1 MNWVGFLII
10 SALFVLTGCS
20 EPKASK
26 SEVEERIKDVV
37 NDTFKKD
44 GISEYI
50 ASDIQ
55 LSLEDLTTA
64 EYNNYY
70 YYDVKAEVND
80 SFTSSNDEDIYKAMI
95 ELSSR
100 FQEEDFDCGKNSEC
114 TIDTISLVNGEDT
127 YEVET
132 HFNASQYISIN
143 GDNFKPEEE
152 VGGAESSPVE
162 ETNTSEESA
171 TEEQIEVY
179 DFMKSAFDELTN
191 FGETYMPEV
200 HDPQIAE
207 LAASKFGITAEE
219 ANQIYIE
226 FEMEQAGY

>member
-1 MNWVGFLII
+1 MKWVGFLII
-10 SALFVLTGCS
+10 SAFFVLTGCS

-26 SEVEERIKDVV
+26 SEVEERVKDVV
-37 NDTFKKD
+37 NDNFKED

-50 ASDIQ
+50 AGDIQ
-55 LSLEDLTTA
+55 LSLEDLTKA

-80 SFTSSNDEDIYKAMI
+80 SFDSSSDENVYKAMMD
-95 ELSSR
+95 LSSN
-100 FQEEDFDCGKNSEC
+100 FQEADFDCGENSEC
-114 TIDTISLVNGEDT
+114 TIDTISLVNGGDT

-132 HFNASQYISIN
+132 QFNASQYISIN
-143 GDNFKPEEE
+143 GDDFKPEEE
-152 VGGAESSPVE
+152 VEEAESSPVE

-171 TEEQIEVY
+171 IEEQIEIY
-179 DFMKSAFDELTN
+179 NFMKSAFDELTN
-191 FGETYMPEV
+191 FGETYIPEV

-219 ANQIYIE
+219 ANQIYID
-226 FEMEQAGY
+226 FEMKQAGY